1 MGNRDKRLKRK
12 VRWSYVISTVSIAL
26 VLFMLGSVS
35 YVMISALSA
44 SHSLRENV
52 TVSIELA
59 DSLFANEKQAIYD
72 RITAREEVA
81 AVEYMAKQDK
91 INDEEF
97 RRVFSS
103 QIDELL
109 QENPLRDSYEVS
121 FAAESSSAEQIE
133 AFVGDIAS
141 VTGVEYVSVPPIGV
155 IETMQSTVRHIS
167 WSLVIFLAVLLLI
180 SILLLNNTI
189 RLAIYAKRY
198 LINTMKLVGA
208 TKWYIMRPLLCS
220 ALWQGI
226 SAGAGAG
233 ILMCVA
239 VYGLERFT
247 PEGIRMLPREE
258 VALII
263 GAMVAVGVV
272 ISVVFSALAVNKFVN
287 MKSNKIHLY

>member
-12 VRWSYVISTVSIAL
+12 VRWSYVVSTVSIAL

-35 YVMISALSA
+35 YVMMSALSA
-44 SHSLRENV
+44 SRSLRENV
-52 TVSIELA
+52 VLSVELA
-59 DSLFANEKQAIYD
+59 DSLFSNEKQAVRD
-72 RITAREEVA
+72 RIASREEVI

-121 FAAESSSAEQIE
+121 LAADRSSEQDIE
-133 AFVGDIAS
+133 AFTADIGS
-141 VTGVEYVSVPPIGV
+141 ITGVQYVAVPPIGV

-208 TKWYIMRPLLCS
+208 TKWYIMRPLLRS

-226 SAGAGAG
+226 LAGAGAG

-247 PEGIRMLPREE
+247 PEGIGMLPREE
-258 VALII
+258 VAAII
-263 GAMVAVGVV
+263 GAMMAVGVV
-272 ISVVFSALAVNKFVN
+272 ISVAFSALAINKFVN
-287 MKSNKIHLY
+287 MKSNKIYLY

>member
-1 MGNRDKRLKRK
+1 MGNRDKRLKRR
-12 VRWSYVISTVSIAL
+12 VRWSYVVSTVSIAL

-35 YVMISALSA
+35 YVMMSALSA
-44 SHSLRENV
+44 SRSLRENV
-52 TVSIELA
+52 VLSVELA
-59 DSLFANEKQAIYD
+59 DSLFANEKQAICD
-72 RITAREEVA
+72 LIASREEVA

-121 FAAESSSAEQIE
+121 LAADRASAEDIE
-133 AFVGDIAS
+133 AFIADIGSA
-141 VTGVEYVSVPPIGV
+141 TGVEYVDVPPIGV

-180 SILLLNNTI
+180 SLLLLNNTI

-208 TKWYIMRPLLCS
+208 TKWYIMRPLLRS

-226 SAGAGAG
+226 LAGAGAG

-258 VALII
+258 VAAII
-263 GAMVAVGVV
+263 GSMVAVGVV
-272 ISVVFSALAVNKFVN
+272 ISVVFSALAINKFVN

>member
-1 MGNRDKRLKRK
+1 MKRK
-12 VRWSYVISTVSIAL
+12 VRWSYAVSTVSIAL
-26 VLFMLGSVS
+26 VLFMSGSVS
-35 YVMISALSA
+35 YVMMSALSA
-44 SHSLRENV
+44 SRSLRENV
-52 TVSIELA
+52 MLSVELA
-59 DSLFANEKQAIYD
+59 DSLFSNEKQAVYD
-72 RITAREEVA
+72 RIAAREEVA
-81 AVEYMAKQDK
+81 KVEYMAKQDK

-121 FAAESSSAEQIE
+121 LTADRSSEQDID
-133 AFVGDIAS
+133 AFIADIS
-141 VTGVEYVSVPPIGV
+141 TVTGVTYVAVPPIGV
-155 IETMQSTVRHIS
+155 IETMQTTVSHIS

-208 TKWYIMRPLLCS
+208 TKWYIMRPLLRS
-220 ALWQGI
+220 ALRQGI
-226 SAGAGAG
+226 LAGAGAG

-239 VYGLERFT
+239 VYGVERFT

-258 VALII
+258 VAVII
-263 GAMVAVGVV
+263 GSMIVVGIV
-272 ISVVFSALAVNKFVN
+272 ISVAFSALAINKFVN

>member
-1 MGNRDKRLKRK
+1 MSNRDKRLKRK
-12 VRWSYVISTVSIAL
+12 VRWSYAVSTVSIAL
-26 VLFMLGSVS
+26 VLFMSGSVS
-35 YVMISALSA
+35 YVMMSALSA
-44 SHSLRENV
+44 SRSLRENV
-52 TVSIELA
+52 MLSVELA
-59 DSLFANEKQAIYD
+59 DSLFSNEKQAIYD
-72 RITAREEVA
+72 RIAAREEVA
-81 AVEYMAKQDK
+81 KVEYMAKQDK

-121 FAAESSSAEQIE
+121 LTADRSSEQDID
-133 AFVGDIAS
+133 AFIADIS
-141 VTGVEYVSVPPIGV
+141 TVTGVTYVAVPPIGV
-155 IETMQSTVRHIS
+155 IETMQTTVSHIS

-208 TKWYIMRPLLCS
+208 TKWYIMRPLLRS
-220 ALWQGI
+220 ALRQGI
-226 SAGAGAG
+226 LAGAGAG

-239 VYGLERFT
+239 VYGVERFT

-258 VALII
+258 VAVII
-263 GAMVAVGVV
+263 GSMIVVGIV
-272 ISVVFSALAVNKFVN
+272 ISVAFSALAINKFVN

>member
-12 VRWSYVISTVSIAL
+12 VRWSYIISTVSIAL
-26 VLFMLGSVS
+26 VLFILGSVS
-35 YVMISALSA
+35 YVMMSALSA
-44 SHSLRENV
+44 SRSLRENV
-52 TVSIELA
+52 TVSVELA
-59 DSLFANEKQAIYD
+59 DSLFANEKQAVCD
-72 RITAREEVA
+72 RIAAREEVT

-121 FAAESSSAEQIE
+121 FAADRSSAEEIE
-133 AFVGDIAS
+133 AFVDEISS
-141 VTGVEYVSVPPIGV
+141 VTGVEYVAVPPIGI

-167 WSLVIFLAVLLLI
+167 WSLIIFLTVLLFI
-180 SILLLNNTI
+180 SLLLLNNTI

-208 TKWYIMRPLLCS
+208 TKWYIMRPLLRN
-220 ALWQGI
+220 ALWQGV
-226 SAGAGAG
+226 SAGVGAG

-247 PEGIRMLPREE
+247 PEGIGMLPREE
-258 VALII
+258 VAVII
-263 GAMVAVGVV
+263 GAMAVAGVV
-272 ISVVFSALAVNKFVN
+272 VSVAFSAMAINKFVN

>member
-1 MGNRDKRLKRK
+1 MSNRDKRLKRK
-12 VRWSYVISTVSIAL
+12 VRWSYAVSTVSIAL
-26 VLFMLGSVS
+26 VLFMSGSVS
-35 YVMISALSA
+35 YVMMSALSA
-44 SHSLRENV
+44 SRSLRENV
-52 TVSIELA
+52 MLSVELA
-59 DSLFANEKQAIYD
+59 DSLFSNEKQAVYD
-72 RITAREEVA
+72 RIAAREEVA
-81 AVEYMAKQDK
+81 KVEYMAKQDK

-121 FAAESSSAEQIE
+121 LTADRSSEQDID
-133 AFVGDIAS
+133 AFIADIS
-141 VTGVEYVSVPPIGV
+141 TVTGVEYVAVPPIGV
-155 IETMQSTVRHIS
+155 IETMQTTVSHIS

-208 TKWYIMRPLLCS
+208 TKWYIMRPLLRS
-220 ALWQGI
+220 ALRQGI
-226 SAGAGAG
+226 LAGAGAG

-239 VYGLERFT
+239 VYGVERFT

-258 VALII
+258 VAVII
-263 GAMVAVGVV
+263 GSMIVVGIV
-272 ISVVFSALAVNKFVN
+272 ISVAFSALAINKFVN

>member
-1 MGNRDKRLKRK
+1 MSNRDKRLKRK
-12 VRWSYVISTVSIAL
+12 VRWSYAVSTVSIAL
-26 VLFMLGSVS
+26 VLFMSGSVS
-35 YVMISALSA
+35 YVMMSALSA
-44 SHSLRENV
+44 SRSLRENV
-52 TVSIELA
+52 MLSVELA
-59 DSLFANEKQAIYD
+59 DSLFSNEKQAVYD
-72 RITAREEVA
+72 RIAAREEVA
-81 AVEYMAKQDK
+81 KVEYMAKQDK

-121 FAAESSSAEQIE
+121 LTADRSSEQDID
-133 AFVGDIAS
+133 AFIADIS
-141 VTGVEYVSVPPIGV
+141 TVTGVTYVAVPPIGV
-155 IETMQSTVRHIS
+155 IETMQTTVSHIS

-208 TKWYIMRPLLCS
+208 TKWYIMRPLLRS
-220 ALWQGI
+220 ALRQGI
-226 SAGAGAG
+226 LAGAGAG

-239 VYGLERFT
+239 VYGVERFT

-258 VALII
+258 VAVII
-263 GAMVAVGVV
+263 GSMIVVGIV
-272 ISVVFSALAVNKFVN
+272 ISVAFSALAINKFVN

>member
-1 MGNRDKRLKRK
+1 MSNRDKRLKRR

-35 YVMISALSA
+35 YVMMSALSA
-44 SHSLRENV
+44 SRSLRENV
-52 TVSIELA
+52 VLSVELA
-59 DSLFANEKQAIYD
+59 DSLFSNEKQAVYD
-72 RITAREEVA
+72 RIVSRREVA
-81 AVEYMAKQDK
+81 DVEYMAKQDK

-97 RRVFSS
+97 RRVFAS

-109 QENPLRDSYEVS
+109 QQNPLRDSYEVS
-121 FAAESSSAEQIE
+121 LSADHASEQDVEAFIADISSA
-133 AFVGDIAS
+133 
-141 VTGVEYVSVPPIGV
+141 TGVEYVAVPPISV
-155 IETMQSTVRHIS
+155 IETMQTTVRHIS
-167 WSLVIFLAVLLLI
+167 WSLVIFLAVLLFI

-220 ALWQGI
+220 ALRQGI
-226 SAGAGAG
+226 LAGAGAG

-239 VYGLERFT
+239 LYGVERFT
-247 PEGIRMLPREE
+247 PAGIRMLPHEE
-258 VALII
+258 VAAII
-263 GAMVAVGVV
+263 GAMMVVGVV
-272 ISVVFSALAVNKFVN
+272 ISVAFSALAINKFVN

>member
-12 VRWSYVISTVSIAL
+12 VRWSYVVSTVSIAL

-35 YVMISALSA
+35 YVMMSALSA
-44 SHSLRENV
+44 SRSLRENV
-52 TVSIELA
+52 VLSVELA
-59 DSLFANEKQAIYD
+59 DSLFSNEKQAVRD
-72 RITAREEVA
+72 RIASREEVI

-121 FAAESSSAEQIE
+121 LAADRSSEQDIE
-133 AFVGDIAS
+133 AFTADIGSIA
-141 VTGVEYVSVPPIGV
+141 GVQYIAVPPIGV

-208 TKWYIMRPLLCS
+208 TKWYIMRPLLRS

-226 SAGAGAG
+226 LAGAGAG
-233 ILMCVA
+233 ILMCAA

-247 PEGIRMLPREE
+247 PEGIGMLPREE
-258 VALII
+258 VAAII
-263 GAMVAVGVV
+263 GAMIAVGVV
-272 ISVVFSALAVNKFVN
+272 ISVAFSALAINKFVN
-287 MKSNKIHLY
+287 MKSNKIYLY

>member
-35 YVMISALSA
+35 YVMASALSA
-44 SHSLRENV
+44 SRSLRENV
-52 TVSIELA
+52 VLSVELA
-59 DSLFANEKQAIYD
+59 DSLFSNEKQAVCD
-72 RITAREEVA
+72 RITSREEVLS
-81 AVEYMAKQDK
+81 VEYMAKQDK

-121 FAAESSSAEQIE
+121 LAADRSSEQDID
-133 AFVGDIAS
+133 AFIADIGS
-141 VTGVEYVSVPPIGV
+141 ITGVEYIAVPPIGV

-167 WSLVIFLAVLLLI
+167 WSLVIFLAALLLI

-208 TKWYIMRPLLCS
+208 TKWYIMRPLLRS

-226 SAGAGAG
+226 LAGAAAG
-233 ILMCVA
+233 ILMCVG

-247 PEGIRMLPREE
+247 PEGIAMLPREE
-258 VALII
+258 VAAIVVAMMVI
-263 GAMVAVGVV
+263 GVL
-272 ISVVFSALAVNKFVN
+272 ISVVFSALAINKFVN
-287 MKSNKIHLY
+287 MKSNKIYLY

>member
-1 MGNRDKRLKRK
+1 MGNRDKRLKRR
-12 VRWSYVISTVSIAL
+12 VRWSYAISTVSIAL

-35 YVMISALSA
+35 YVMMSALSA
-44 SHSLRENV
+44 SRSLRENV
-52 TVSIELA
+52 VLSVELA
-59 DSLFANEKQAIYD
+59 DSLFANEKQAVCD
-72 RITAREEVA
+72 RITSRGEVLS
-81 AVEYMAKQDK
+81 VEYMAKQDK

-121 FAAESSSAEQIE
+121 LAADRSSEQDID
-133 AFVGDIAS
+133 AFIADIGS
-141 VTGVEYVSVPPIGV
+141 ITGVEYIAVPPIGV

-167 WSLVIFLAVLLLI
+167 WSLVIFLAVLLFI

-208 TKWYIMRPLLCS
+208 TKWYIMRPLLRS

-226 SAGAGAG
+226 LAGAGAG

-247 PEGIRMLPREE
+247 PEGIGMLPREE
-258 VALII
+258 VAAII
-263 GAMVAVGVV
+263 AAMIGIGVV
-272 ISVVFSALAVNKFVN
+272 ISVVFSALAINKFVN
-287 MKSNKIHLY
+287 MKSNKIYLY